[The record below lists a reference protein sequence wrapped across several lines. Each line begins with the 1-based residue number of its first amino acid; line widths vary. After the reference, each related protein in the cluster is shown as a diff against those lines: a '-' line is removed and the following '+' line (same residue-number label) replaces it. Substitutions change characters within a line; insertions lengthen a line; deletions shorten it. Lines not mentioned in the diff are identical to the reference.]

1 MSHRDADPPAVEPLL
16 GAAVLLLAAA
26 WSVRDGH
33 SVAVV
38 SVTVSVPAVLD
49 SVDATVVVTIF
60 EVLVTTI
67 DVVVRVSAGRD
78 AVSPRI
84 AVKLADAAKISDL
97 ADEPNEAYFELAFK
111 ITAPADSVAAAAAE
125 LARATR
131 LLASDAASDTLL
143 ATSEPASLSAL
154 RISDALA
161 ETAADTEAALV
172 KISDSALVGKGTG
185 RMVTAGDS
193 DLMATLT
200 ANHFDFRL
208 AIVNLASSWGT
219 AVPHLKLLKLTFL
232 ARPTPRWLQTARR
245 W

>member
-1 MSHRDADPPAVEPLL
+1 MF

-26 WSVRDGH
+26 VSVGDGD

-49 SVDATVVVTIF
+49 CVDATVVVTIL
-60 EVLVTTI
+60 EVLVMTI
-67 DVVVRVSAGRD
+67 DVAVLVSAGRD

-84 AVKLADAAKISDL
+84 AVKLADAAEISDL

-111 ITAPADSVAAAAAE
+111 ITTPADSVAAAAAE

-131 LLASDAASDTLL
+131 LLAPDAASDILL
-143 ATSEPASLSAL
+143 AASEPASLSAL

-193 DLMATLT
+193 DLIATLA
-200 ANHFDFRL
+200 ANQLNF
-208 AIVNLASSWGT
+208 
-219 AVPHLKLLKLTFL
+219 
-232 ARPTPRWLQTARR
+232 
-245 W
+245 